1 MQDTEHDED
10 AQQAGDH
17 ISGEDDHEDGVS
29 QQVQRSSGECVQQ
42 VSGERTNT
50 EGSNSIARKDKT
62 DHRFIRIELVLQ
74 VKRQDRQYQIKCEE
88 QQKVGC

>member
-1 MQDTEHDED
+1 VEGGALHGPSVDSNETAAAFP
-10 AQQAGDH
+10 AQTADFFAK
-17 ISGEDDHEDGVS
+17 SLCFA
-29 QQVQRSSGECVQQ
+29 RSMLQCGY
-42 VSGERTNT
+42 
-50 EGSNSIARKDKT
+50 SIARKDKT